1 MRIPL
6 QSENLQSFCVQDT
19 LKVSGSQVSPIEIEE
34 VLLAHPQKLV
44 SDVTVAGV
52 RGSGRTSDELVPRAW
67 VVLSGNGQSLG
78 AARTKEELEKW
89 HKINLSRYKWL
100 RGGIEV
106 ITEVSAHHR
115 FGCSSHIAYMQVP
128 KSPTGKTLRRLL
140 QNQYE
145 QQLMDRAKL

>member
-1 MRIPL
+1 M
-6 QSENLQSFCVQDT
+6 
-19 LKVSGSQVSPIEIEE
+19 SPIEIEE

-67 VVLSGNGQSLG
+67 VVLSGSGKSLG
-78 AARTKEELEKW
+78 ESGSTSDYMTNYGLLAARTKEELEKW
-89 HKINLSRYKWL
+89 HRINLSRYKWL

-106 ITEVSAHHR
+106 ITEVSAHR
-115 FGCSSHIAYMQVP
+115 RYGCSSHIAYMQVP

>member
-1 MRIPL
+1 
-6 QSENLQSFCVQDT
+6 
-19 LKVSGSQVSPIEIEE
+19 
-34 VLLAHPQKLV
+34 V

-67 VVLSGNGQSLG
+67 VVLSGNGKSLG

-106 ITEVSAHHR
+106 ITEVSAHRR